1 MKIKVIF
8 IDVGGV
14 LVLSTGTQKRR
25 AWEKKLGIEPHALTE
40 TVPDLIPAS
49 LATIGKISSQQ
60 IWNSISQKIS
70 VTGKDLEKLKEDYF
84 AGDQLNTQLYDFIKK
99 IRNNYQVV
107 IASNGWDEVRSVYA
121 DIYHLDRITD
131 KMIISSEIGMIKP
144 EKDFYDY
151 ALDLMHVEAGEA
163 IFIDDSIENI
173 AAAEELGFNTILFSD
188 TVSAIE
194 EIKKYL
200 DRS

>member
-14 LVLSTGTQKRR
+14 LVLSTGTKKRR
-25 AWEKKLGIEPHALTE
+25 EWEDKLGIEPHALTE
-40 TVPDLIPAS
+40 MVQEVIPAS
-49 LATIGKISSQQ
+49 LATIGKISSKQ
-60 IWNSISQKIS
+60 IWDNISQKIS
-70 VTGKDLEKLKEDYF
+70 LTGIELIKLKEDYF
-84 AGDQLNTQLYDFIKK
+84 AGDQLNTQLYNFIKE

-107 IASNGWDEVRSVYA
+107 IASNGWDEVRSVYT
-121 DIYHLDRITD
+121 DKYYLDRITD
-131 KMIISSEIGMIKP
+131 KMIISSEIGMAKP
-144 EKDFYDY
+144 DKEFYEY
-151 ALDLMHVEAGEA
+151 ALDLLKAKPEEV

-173 AAAEELGFNTILFSD
+173 ATAEELGFNTILFSD